1 MSGPTVS
8 TVGVIGAG
16 TMGVGIAYA
25 FAEAGCVVTV
35 AEPDRA
41 RASAAQDTV
50 AARADKLQARGQLSA
65 ERADHVRTAVT
76 VVESVE
82 AMPTGL
88 DLIIEAV
95 PEDLGLKQSILTSAE
110 QRSPKL
116 LATNT
121 SALSI
126 SSIAKSLRRPQNLIG
141 LHFFNPVW
149 SMPLLEIVRASP
161 TPPDVVETAREIGA
175 LVGKETIVVRDFPG
189 FATSRLGVALG
200 LEAIRMLE
208 DEVADARDIDQA
220 MVLGYRHP
228 MGPLRLTD
236 LVGLDVRLHIANQL
250 AESLGPRFSPPQL
263 LIDKVAAG
271 ELGKKSGRGFFEW
284 VGA

>member
-1 MSGPTVS
+1 MSVPNIS
-8 TVGVIGAG
+8 TVGVVGAG
-16 TMGVGIAYA
+16 TMGVGIVYV
-25 FAEAGCVVTV
+25 FAEAGCAVTV
-35 AEPDRA
+35 AEPDHA
-41 RASAAQDTV
+41 RAAGAQKAV
-50 AARADKLQARGQLSA
+50 IARADKLQDQGRLTSEQ
-65 ERADHVRTAVT
+65 ADHIRTAVA

-82 AMPTGL
+82 ALPSQL
-88 DLIIEAV
+88 DLVVEAV
-95 PEDLGLKQSILTSAE
+95 PEDLELKQSILGAAE
-110 QRSPKL
+110 NREPKL

-126 SSIAKSLRRPQNLIG
+126 SSIAKSLRHPQNLIG

-149 SMPLLEIVRASP
+149 SMPLLEIVRGSD
-161 TPPDVVETAREIGA
+161 TPAEAVETARQIGR
-175 LVGKETIVVRDFPG
+175 LIGKETIVVRDFPG

-208 DEVADARDIDQA
+208 DEVADAEDIDRA

-236 LVGLDVRLHIANQL
+236 LVGLDVRLHIARQL
-250 AESLGPRFSPPQL
+250 SESLGPRFAPPQL

-271 ELGKKSGRGFFEW
+271 QLGKKSGRGFFEW
-284 VGA
+284 GGA